1 MAKLRWSLPFVFEL
15 MFWASYHPLNLGFL
29 GFVSLV
35 PLLVYAQTTSGKKSF
50 FVAWAGG
57 YVAFALGYSWFGYTV
72 PAGPYLVAFYMGLW
86 VPIFVMIVRRVGVIW
101 SLERQGRS
109 GRLNHLGT

>member
-1 MAKLRWSLPFVFEL
+1 MAKLRWSLPFVFAL

-35 PLLVYAQTTSGKKSF
+35 PLLLYAQTTSGRKSF

-57 YVAFALGYSWFGYTV
+57 YVGEWLAKELSD
-72 PAGPYLVAFYMGLW
+72 YLNRTGSVIVIVTL
-86 VPIFVMIVRRVGVIW
+86 IFLAIIMATHF
-101 SLERQGRS
+101 SF
-109 GRLNHLGT
+109 GRLLDGAGIDDRLRYAT